1 MVNVIS
7 IIPALINRESD
18 DLDHKLLHLQVAL
31 SSVEDLNEI
40 RVHLLAQLDDICK
53 DLGLP

>member
-1 MVNVIS
+1 MDNVIS
-7 IIPALINRESD
+7 IIPALIKRESD
-18 DLDHKLLHLQVAL
+18 GLDHKLLHLHVAL